1 MPVGGGNDKNMS
13 RETERKNKKE
23 VNIQARYKSRDADC
37 LAR

>member
-1 MPVGGGNDKNMS
+1 MPVGGENDRNMS